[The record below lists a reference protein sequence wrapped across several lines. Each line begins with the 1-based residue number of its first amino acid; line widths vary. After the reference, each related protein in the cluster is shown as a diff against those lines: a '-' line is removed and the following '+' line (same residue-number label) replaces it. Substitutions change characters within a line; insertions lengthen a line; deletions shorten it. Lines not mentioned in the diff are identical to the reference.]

1 MPSCDRLLTCSHCGS
16 VLLSADHRG
25 GTVACMDRALVHHT
39 SASCR
44 PGNRVEATLRA
55 LGPLLQAITHGEA
68 TVAEVTRLVQW
79 PDDEPPL
86 VFCARHWQLRSV
98 ALAMLESGLAAET
111 ASLDATSKD
120 GLTALHLAALQDD
133 VALLAALCE
142 AGADASM
149 QSQDNAAAQL
159 PGGRTALHCVRSA
172 EAARHLIAS
181 CPAALLTPD
190 WQGSLPAQVAQLHG
204 AERLAAHLARAALEH
219 VAETEVASGEGGGG
233 GDASLD
239 EDDRADLER
248 LQRGGGD
255 AAPAQPHTERATH
268 EALLRVDI
276 KERRRLRL
284 RRGRAPL
291 EPLCASA
298 PPLGRV
304 AHPHRV
310 APRAAST
317 GGLCC
322 ARCTCCVACSAATSA
337 RRCGDR
343 WRARRRTTAGRRRA
357 TPTLPPPT
365 LPYGA
370 RPRRP
375 RGHARASR
383 RASSPR

>member
-1 MPSCDRLLTCSHCGS
+1 MHFRGASPRTSVFCVIHTSPAPAPLARETRERARSTDQHARPRCAESSEWWLCHCLCHMPSCDRLLTCSHCGS

-39 SASCR
+39 SASCQ

-68 TVAEVTRLVQW
+68 TVAEVTRLVHW

-86 VFCARHWQLRSV
+86 VFCARHRPLRSV

-133 VALLAALCE
+133 AALLAALCE

-159 PGGRTALHCVRSA
+159 PGGRTALHCVRSV

-204 AERLAAHLARAALEH
+204 
-219 VAETEVASGEGGGG
+219 T
-233 GDASLD
+233 
-239 EDDRADLER
+239 
-248 LQRGGGD
+248 
-255 AAPAQPHTERATH
+255 
-268 EALLRVDI
+268 
-276 KERRRLRL
+276 KRRR
-284 RRGRAPL
+284 
-291 EPLCASA
+291 
-298 PPLGRV
+298 
-304 AHPHRV
+304 
-310 APRAAST
+310 
-317 GGLCC
+317 GL
-322 ARCTCCVACSAATSA
+322 
-337 RRCGDR
+337 
-343 WRARRRTTAGRRRA
+343 
-357 TPTLPPPT
+357 
-365 LPYGA
+365 
-370 RPRRP
+370 
-375 RGHARASR
+375 
-383 RASSPR
+383 